1 MFFGI
6 NVVTVKDGKIIKAQV
21 RGESLPLEKMRDK
34 TQTIIINFHQ
44 RYKKLLPQDIF
55 EKSTRRFLEIDYT
68 IETLF
73 DLAES
78 IITNEYVMGIGG
90 RGEIDF
96 NKEFIKGRKAII
108 KYDRKL
114 GYPKLISVDYP
125 EAGDEELKIEVIDI
139 KFFR

>member
-1 MFFGI
+1 
-6 NVVTVKDGKIIKAQV
+6 
-21 RGESLPLEKMRDK
+21 
-34 TQTIIINFHQ
+34 
-44 RYKKLLPQDIF
+44 
-55 EKSTRRFLEIDYT
+55 LEIDYT